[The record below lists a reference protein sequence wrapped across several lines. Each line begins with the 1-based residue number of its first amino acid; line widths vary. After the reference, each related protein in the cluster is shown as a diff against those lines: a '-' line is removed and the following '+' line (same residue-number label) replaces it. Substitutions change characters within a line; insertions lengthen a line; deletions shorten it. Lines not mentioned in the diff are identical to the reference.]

1 MKVIPNARNIASAKE
16 RTPSDAVFC
25 LGAYNAP
32 AIAKIVKTNVVIIF
46 KIMNPIISSS
56 FSLPTLG
63 SWLVS
68 DPLQIYCHTSSKAF
82 RTAC

>member
-1 MKVIPNARNIASAKE
+1 MKVIPNATNIASAKVK
-16 RTPSDAVFC
+16 TPSDAVFC
-25 LGAYNAP
+25 LGALYTP

-46 KIMNPIISSS
+46 KIIYPIISSS

-68 DPLQIYCHTSSKAF
+68 DP
-82 RTAC
+82 